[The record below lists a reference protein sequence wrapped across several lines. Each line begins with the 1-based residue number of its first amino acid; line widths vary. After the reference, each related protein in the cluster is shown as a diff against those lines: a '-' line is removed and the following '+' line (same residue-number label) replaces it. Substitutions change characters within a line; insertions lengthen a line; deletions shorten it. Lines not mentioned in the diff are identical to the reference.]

1 MADTFELRAEQ
12 HQNNEL
18 KFVLLQRP
26 ARRRGQEEAEPVEL
40 VAIWGT
46 PLHLAREAISSILR
60 EAGAV
65 PPRGGITSLR
75 AGDTVDLSEA
85 VGTRL
90 AVLFFAL
97 KPLRKLARIRKIA
110 EAIVQMSPEATCYWL
125 SKAANGLDYNTRR
138 RHMRA
143 LRILLAEE

>member
-1 MADTFELRAEQ
+1 MADTFELRVEQ
-12 HQNNEL
+12 HQSNERKL
-18 KFVLLQRP
+18 VLLQRP
-26 ARRRGQEEAEPVEL
+26 ARRRGQDAVEPVEL

-60 EAGAV
+60 EAGVA
-65 PPRGGITSLR
+65 RGVASLR
-75 AGDTVDLSEA
+75 AGDTVDLGEA

-90 AVLFFAL
+90 AVMFFAL
-97 KPLRKLARIRKIA
+97 KPLRKLDRIRTIA
-110 EAIVQMSPEATCYWL
+110 EEILQMSPEATCYWL
-125 SKAANGLDYNTRR
+125 SKAVNGHDYNTRR